1 MMLFQSENNLT
12 DGRKIHP
19 TVWALGF
26 VSLLMDIS
34 SEIIHSLLPVFLVS
48 IIGASVQT
56 VGLIEGMAE
65 ATAMVTRVFSGSL
78 SDWLG
83 KRKGLAIVGYGLGAL
98 SKPLFALASSSSA
111 VFSARF
117 IDRVGKGIRGAPRD
131 ALVADVTPPEQRG
144 AAYGL
149 RQSLDSIGS
158 FAGPLIAIG
167 LMLLT
172 GGHFRLIFWI
182 AFIPG
187 VLAIAMLLL
196 GVRDPATV
204 SRKSFKSPLGRQSLG
219 LLGRRYWLVV
229 LIGTIFTLARFSEAF
244 LLLRAESVGLKI
256 SLIPLVLVVMNIAYS
271 LTAYPV
277 GHLSDKIGRQGLMA
291 VGLIVLIV
299 SDVLLALAG
308 GFWLVFAGAACWG
321 LHMGLTQGLI
331 SALIADVIS
340 PEVRGTAFGVFGLV
354 SGMALLLASILAGWL
369 WQNFGAPATF
379 LGGAFI
385 AVLTL
390 FVFLSLYYRSKNQGE
405 HYLK

>member
-1 MMLFQSENNLT
+1 MNLFHAEKNLI

-26 VSLLMDIS
+26 VSLFMDIS

-83 KRKGLAIVGYGLGAL
+83 KRKGLAVVGYGLGAL
-98 SKPLFALASSSSA
+98 SKPLFALASSSST

-149 RQSLDSIGS
+149 RQSLDSVGA

-167 LMLLT
+167 LMVLT
-172 GGHFRLIFWI
+172 GDKFRLVFWI

-196 GVRDPATV
+196 GVREPVTR
-204 SRKSFKSPLGRQSLG
+204 SGKSFRSPFNRQSLS

-229 LIGTIFTLARFSEAF
+229 LIGAIFTLARFSEAF
-244 LLLRAESVGLKI
+244 LLLRAESVGFNI
-256 SLIPLVLVVMNIAYS
+256 SLVPMVLVVMNIAYS

-299 SDVLLALAG
+299 ADILLALAG
-308 GFWLVFAGAACWG
+308 GFWLVLAGAAFWG

-331 SALIADVIS
+331 SALIADTIS
-340 PEVRGTAFGVFGLV
+340 AEVRGTAFGVFGLV
-354 SGMALLLASILAGWL
+354 SGMALLSASVMAGWL
-369 WQNFGAPATF
+369 WQSFGASATF
-379 LGGAFI
+379 FGGAFI
-385 AVLTL
+385 AMLTL
-390 FVFLSLYYRSKNQGE
+390 YMFLRILYGSKSQGE
-405 HYLK
+405 QFLK